1 MIDLRIRMGLFEKGI
16 YVFDLID
23 SAIRSKRD
31 FGNPLKAFS
40 SSPAVNRSLNSVRTS
55 NLP

>member
-1 MIDLRIRMGLFEKGI
+1 MIALLIYIGLFEKGI

-55 NLP
+55 NLL